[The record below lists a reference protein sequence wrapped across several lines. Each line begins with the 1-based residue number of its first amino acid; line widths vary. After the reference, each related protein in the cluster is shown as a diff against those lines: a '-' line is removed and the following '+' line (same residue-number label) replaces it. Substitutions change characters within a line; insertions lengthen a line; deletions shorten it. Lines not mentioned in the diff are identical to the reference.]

1 MAARPGER
9 PPDAGAIRAARLA
22 LIGDT
27 TLTGEALASALAHQA
42 DSWFAALGE
51 VLPRGWALMA
61 VGGYARGALCPG
73 SDLDVVLLHPTRARA
88 GEVKGVAEH
97 VWYPFWDAGLKLSPA
112 AHSPKSLLQLARG
125 DLVTATSILGVRP
138 LAGDHAVVH
147 AVGVDARVQWRKRP
161 LHWLRLLLA
170 ECEERWARA
179 GEVSSLLEPNL
190 KDGRGGLRDRDVLHW
205 AVATGRDDVIA
216 ALEAPLDEL
225 EGPAGVLYAVR
236 CELHRV
242 TGRPGNVFMLQE
254 QDAVARAMRVPN
266 ARGDA
271 DVLMRRVSAAA
282 RAIDWAGGRFWRR
295 VDRVQSGRTVTRRQH
310 ALPEPIPGAALV
322 DDELD
327 IVDEAAAGSPRDES
341 FPLRI
346 AGAASRLGVPLS
358 RRALAVLADQVHAD
372 RRGPTTPWPERT
384 RRAFVGLLGSGP
396 AMVTTVESLE
406 HYGVFSHYL
415 PEWKHVRSLP
425 QRNAFHLYNVD
436 RHLLRAVANANELVR
451 TVGRPDLLLVGALMH
466 DIGKGYPSDH
476 TDVGMEIVDTVLPR
490 MGFGRQDTAVVRAMV
505 EHHLL
510 LAETATRRDL
520 SDPRTAANVAAAV
533 GDLERL
539 HLLRALTEA
548 DSLATGPSAWSPWK
562 QHLVDQLV
570 GVVALDLR
578 GRALPTGD
586 VDGEQRF
593 AGLLAHVRRTGAVAM
608 EHEQTGEF
616 EVLSVAAPDHI
627 GLFAQ
632 VAGTLALHRVDV
644 TGAEAWTSA
653 DAVAV
658 LQFQIL
664 SDGEAPPYTRIRRD
678 LPEVL
683 AGRLDVEA
691 RLSGRI
697 DSFRRAY
704 RRATAAAAPS
714 TSVTVSNNESDATTM
729 IDVRLPDGPA
739 VLFRLAAVLSAH
751 GVSIRTAKVQ
761 TLGHE
766 VVDVFY
772 VDHREPARV
781 PRQLLRS
788 EGDELR
794 GLLLAAAAP
803 PPAG

>member
-1 MAARPGER
+1 MSGDTLTINGGEAAVVCPDLEVQGAVIHVIDGVLQPPSLATAGSGCETGSSGPCQLDAVERRARLVGALQLDARLGGAELVDTLSDTLRTVAARPGER

-73 SDLDVVLLHPTRARA
+73 SDLDVVLLHPTRARG

-138 LAGDHAVVH
+138 LAGDRAVVH
-147 AVGVDARVQWRKRP
+147 ALGVDARVQWRKRP

-415 PEWKHVRSLP
+415 PEWQHVRSLP

-436 RHLLRAVANANELVR
+436 RHLLRTVANANELVR

-570 GVVALDLR
+570 DVVALDLR

-586 VDGEQRF
+586 VDGEHALRRA
-593 AGLLAHVRRTGAVAM
+593 AGPRPPHRCGGDGARAHRRVR
-608 EHEQTGEF
+608 
-616 EVLSVAAPDHI
+616 
-627 GLFAQ
+627 
-632 VAGTLALHRVDV
+632 
-644 TGAEAWTSA
+644 GAERGRARPHR
-653 DAVAV
+653 AVRPGRRHARPAPRRRHRRRGLDQRRRRGRAAV
-658 LQFQIL
+658 PDPL
-664 SDGEAPPYTRIRRD
+664 RR
-678 LPEVL
+678 
-683 AGRLDVEA
+683 R
-691 RLSGRI
+691 
-697 DSFRRAY
+697 
-704 RRATAAAAPS
+704 
-714 TSVTVSNNESDATTM
+714 
-729 IDVRLPDGPA
+729 GPA
-739 VLFRLAAVLSAH
+739 VHAH
-751 GVSIRTAKVQ
+751 PPR
-761 TLGHE
+761 
-766 VVDVFY
+766 
-772 VDHREPARV
+772 PARRCS
-781 PRQLLRS
+781 P
-788 EGDELR
+788 
-794 GLLLAAAAP
+794 AASTWR
-803 PPAG
+803 PA